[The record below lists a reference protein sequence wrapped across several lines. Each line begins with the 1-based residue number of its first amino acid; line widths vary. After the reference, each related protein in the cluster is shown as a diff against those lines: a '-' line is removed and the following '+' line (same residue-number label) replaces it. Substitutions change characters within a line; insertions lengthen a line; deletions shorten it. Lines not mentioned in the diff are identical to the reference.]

1 MLKLI
6 SAVAAATILLAVSFA
21 LKTEATPLTGAADSL
36 AVLKTYSTIQKAG
49 CMFGTSRCAAGTK
62 HACVR
67 TKTTAGVVKK
77 CLCRPC

>member
-21 LKTEATPLTGAADSL
+21 LKTEATPLTGADSL
-36 AVLKTYSTIQKAG
+36 AVLKTYSAVQKAG
-49 CMFGTSRCAAGTK
+49 CMFGTARCAAGTK

>member
-1 MLKLI
+1 MLKLVI
-6 SAVAAATILLAVSFA
+6 AVAAASILLAVSFA

-36 AVLKTYSTIQKAG
+36 AVLKPYSAVQKAG
-49 CMFGTSRCAAGTK
+49 CMFGTARCPAGTK

-67 TKTTAGVVKK
+67 TKTAAGVVKK